1 MAMQTVLNVSI
12 PIIAILIMVA
22 LGLELTLEDF
32 RNVAR
37 SHKLVTGAM
46 IGQILFLPLAAI
58 GLVQTLPLQPHIAT
72 GLLLI
77 ASCPAGGMSNYYT
90 YLAGARTALSVVLTA
105 GSCLAALV
113 TMPLVWMVYELYLGH
128 TIGFAVPVSKL
139 MAQLFLMLVF
149 PVFLGMLIRHYRL
162 AFATRHEAICRRMSL
177 AGLGALIAYI
187 VLEEGGRVAGEVMET
202 AVAAGVFLGV
212 AMVAGYTIGVLSG
225 GDAKGSFTLLI
236 EFAVRNV
243 AIATAIAVT
252 VLGRVEFAIFAT
264 AYFLIE
270 VPLLF
275 TAVLL
280 FRMKAGSAVRMS
292 VSSAQ

>member
-1 MAMQTVLNVSI
+1 MQTVLDISI
-12 PIIAILIMVA
+12 PVIAILIMVA

-37 SHKLVTGAM
+37 SPKLMTAAM
-46 IGQILFLPLAAI
+46 AGQILVLPPAAI
-58 GLVQTLPLQPHIAT
+58 GLAQLLALKPHVTT

-105 GSCLAALV
+105 GSCLAALA
-113 TMPLVWMVYELYLGH
+113 TMPLAWAVYELYLGY

-139 MAQLFLMLVF
+139 MAQLFVMLVF
-149 PVFLGMLIRHYRL
+149 PVLLGMLIRHYRL
-162 AFATRHEAICRRMSL
+162 TFATRHETIFRRMSL
-177 AGLGALIAYI
+177 AGLAALIAYI
-187 VLEEGGRVAGEVMET
+187 VFEEGGRVAGELMET
-202 AVAAGVFLGV
+202 ALAAGVFLGV
-212 AMVAGYTIGVLSG
+212 AMIAGYTIGVLSG
-225 GDAKGSFTLLI
+225 GDAKDSFTLLI

-280 FRMKAGSAVRMS
+280 FKMRVGSGVRMS

>member
-1 MAMQTVLNVSI
+1 
-12 PIIAILIMVA
+12 
-22 LGLELTLEDF
+22 
-32 RNVAR
+32 
-37 SHKLVTGAM
+37 
-46 IGQILFLPLAAI
+46 
-58 GLVQTLPLQPHIAT
+58 
-72 GLLLI
+72 
-77 ASCPAGGMSNYYT
+77 
-90 YLAGARTALSVVLTA
+90 
-105 GSCLAALV
+105 
-113 TMPLVWMVYELYLGH
+113 
-128 TIGFAVPVSKL
+128 
-139 MAQLFLMLVF
+139 
-149 PVFLGMLIRHYRL
+149 
-162 AFATRHEAICRRMSL
+162 MSL
-177 AGLGALIAYI
+177 AGLAALIAYI
-187 VLEEGGRVAGEVMET
+187 VLEEGGRVAGEVLET

-275 TAVLL
+275 IAVLL